1 MTPYDTYKRL
11 NNMKSL
17 IKESVRRL
25 KVMASY
31 WKTKKAILLV
41 SCIKHHAIALKFNNS
56 TNIVISF
63 LRYCLNTNFLFC
75 LSIVGL
81 FKADSGSKP
90 FIIDR
95 SPPIVGF
102 VIDGKIH
109 FRDITYQSS
118 NKEIC
123 VQWTGF
129 HDPESGID
137 Q

>member
-1 MTPYDTYKRL
+1 
-11 NNMKSL
+11 MKSL
-17 IKESVRRL
+17 IKESVQRL

-31 WKTKKAILLV
+31 WKTKKQYYLN
-41 SCIKHHAIALKFNNS
+41 CNFIKHHAIALKLNNF

-63 LRYCLNTNFLFC
+63 LRYCLKTNFLFC